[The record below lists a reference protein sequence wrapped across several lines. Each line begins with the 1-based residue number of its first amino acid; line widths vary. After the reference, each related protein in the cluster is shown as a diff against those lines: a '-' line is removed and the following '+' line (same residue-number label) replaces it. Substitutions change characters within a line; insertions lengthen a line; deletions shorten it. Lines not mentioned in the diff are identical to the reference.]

1 MTYRIRTAGLA
12 ALLLAA
18 SFTIS
23 GCDLLT
29 AQTKTP
35 TPPVSQEKTDDK
47 PVQTPVQNDPNDEN
61 QTQEEPVKEEPA
73 KDQPVSKPAQP
84 TQPAQNQKPADQ
96 PSQPVAGA
104 PNSLTVLV
112 NKQLGLPDDFQPSNL
127 TDDPNLPF
135 LAGGGGEKRLM
146 RAEVASALK
155 QLFAAAEKD
164 GLYLS
169 VASAYRSHAT
179 QTQLF
184 NYYVQTQGETEARR
198 YSAVPGH
205 SEHETG
211 LAVDVSGRDGKCAV
225 EDCFA
230 DTPEAKWLA
239 KNSHKFGFVIRY
251 PKGKEAVTG
260 YAYEPWHLRYLGAET
275 ATAIYTKNTTMEEY
289 FHVK

>member
-1 MTYRIRTAGLA
+1 M
-12 ALLLAA
+12 LLAA
-18 SFTIS
+18 TFTIS
-23 GCDLLT
+23 GCDPLT
-29 AQTKTP
+29 AQTKPP
-35 TPPVSQEKTDDK
+35 TPPVSQDQTDDK
-47 PVQTPVQNDPNDEN
+47 PAQTPVQNEPNEEN
-61 QTQEEPVKEEPA
+61 ETQEKPVQEEPA
-73 KDQPVSKPAQP
+73 KEQPVSKP
-84 TQPAQNQKPADQ
+84 TQPAQNEKPAGQ

-104 PNSLTVLV
+104 ANSLTVLV

-146 RAEVASALK
+146 RGEVAAALK

-230 DTPEAKWLA
+230 DLPEAKWLA

-251 PKGKEAVTG
+251 PKGKESVTG
-260 YAYEPWHLRYLGAET
+260 YAYEPWHLRYLGVDT
-275 ATAIYTKNTTMEEY
+275 ASAIYAKNTTMEEY
-289 FHVK
+289 FNVK

>member
-1 MTYRIRTAGLA
+1 MTYRMRTAGLS

-18 SFTIS
+18 LAVS
-23 GCDLLT
+23 GCDTLT
-29 AQTKTP
+29 AQTKPP
-35 TPPVSQEKTDDK
+35 TPPVGQQKPDDK
-47 PVQTPVQNDPNDEN
+47 PTETPVPTDPAEH
-61 QTQEEPVKEEPA
+61 QSQEESPA
-73 KDQPVSKPAQP
+73 KEDPSKRP
-84 TQPAQNQKPADQ
+84 TEPTGSQKPPEQ
-96 PSQPVAGA
+96 PSKPVAGA

-112 NKQLGLPDDFQPSNL
+112 NKQVGLPDDFQPSNL
-127 TDDPNLPF
+127 IDDPNLHF

-146 RAEVASALK
+146 RAEVAAALK
-155 QLFAAAEKD
+155 QLFAAAEQD
-164 GLYLS
+164 GQYLS

-179 QTQLF
+179 QTSLF
-184 NYYVQTQGETEARR
+184 NYYVQTQGEAEARR

-239 KNSHKFGFVIRY
+239 KNSHKFGFIIRY

-260 YAYEPWHLRYLGAET
+260 YAYEPWHLRYLGVDA
-275 ATAIYTKNTTMEEY
+275 ATAIYSQNTTMEEY
-289 FHVK
+289 YKVK